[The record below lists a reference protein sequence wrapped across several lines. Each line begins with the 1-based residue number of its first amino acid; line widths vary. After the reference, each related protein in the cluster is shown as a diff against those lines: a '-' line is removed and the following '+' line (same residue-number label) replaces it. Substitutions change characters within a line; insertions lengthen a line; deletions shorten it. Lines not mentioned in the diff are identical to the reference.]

1 VVVATGIRAALGA
14 CAALP
19 RPAPT
24 YIEQRLW
31 SRVVRRGK
39 QERREE
45 RRGWH
50 PRTAPMK
57 THVNVGTIG
66 HVDHGK
72 TTLTASILAVQ
83 AHAGLARTKSY
94 ADIAK
99 GGTVRDESKTVTIAI
114 SHVEYETESR
124 HYAHIDC
131 PGHADYVKN
140 MITGAAQ
147 MDGAILLV
155 DGSQGPQHQTKEHIL
170 LARQVGVDRI
180 VVFLNKVDIADPE
193 LLELVV
199 EETTEHL
206 RLQGYEGSPVVMG
219 SALKALRDPAKD
231 GACIRELLAAM
242 GAHFPDPVRDFSA
255 PFMMPLEGVH
265 TIPGRG
271 TVVTGRIERGVLR
284 LGETIEIVGLVDS
297 EAKPRQVVV
306 TGIQMFHKD
315 QPEARA
321 GENCGLLLRGVGRD
335 EVVRGQ
341 VLIAPGSVKSRTRA
355 KAELFVIS
363 QKEGGRHTPIFPG
376 YRPQFFFGTTDVTGA
391 IVDIGAGA
399 KFITP
404 GEHAE
409 VSLELQKA
417 VGMEPGM
424 RFAVREG
431 SRTVGAGVILSV
443 A

>member
-1 VVVATGIRAALGA
+1 MGNRI
-14 CAALP
+14 
-19 RPAPT
+19 
-24 YIEQRLW
+24 
-31 SRVVRRGK
+31 
-39 QERREE
+39 
-45 RRGWH
+45 
-50 PRTAPMK
+50 
-57 THVNVGTIG
+57 HVNVGTIG

-72 TTLTASILAVQ
+72 TTLTAAILAVQ
-83 AHAGLARTKSY
+83 AHAGLAKAKAY

-99 GGTVRDESKTVTIAI
+99 GGTVRDETKTVTIAI
-114 SHVEYETESR
+114 SHVEYSTDVR

-131 PGHADYVKN
+131 PGHADYIKN

-170 LARQVGVDRI
+170 LARQVGVDRM
-180 VVFLNKVDIADPE
+180 VVFINKVDVADPE

-199 EETTEHL
+199 EEVGDAL
-206 RLQGYEGSPVVMG
+206 KAQGYEGSPIVKG
-219 SALKALRDPAKD
+219 SALKALRDPAKE
-231 GACIRELLAAM
+231 GACIGELLAAM
-242 GAHFPDPVRDFSA
+242 ASHFPDPKRDFES

-271 TVVTGRIERGVLR
+271 TVVTGRIARGVLP
-284 LGETIEIVGLVDS
+284 LGATVEIIGLADAD
-297 EAKPRQVVV
+297 AKPRQVVV

-341 VLIAPGSVKSRTRA
+341 VLIAPGSVRSHTRA
-355 KAELFVIS
+355 KAQLFVIS
-363 QKEGGRHTPIFPG
+363 QKEGGRHTPILPG
-376 YRPQFFFGTTDVTGA
+376 YRPQFFFGTTDVTGTL
-391 IVDIGAGA
+391 VDIGDSKA
-399 KFITP
+399 IIP

-409 VSLELQKA
+409 VQLELLKP

-431 SRTVGAGVILSV
+431 SMTVGAGVIVSV
-443 A
+443 E